1 MKARFT
7 QQQLPVKIVQKDGV
21 DYIFIC
27 QNETQGSETYTDIG
41 EGQTEQGY
49 YEYDY
54 NEFSAPTGILD
65 LEDIQAHPEN
75 YLEYVYTEQKEDP
88 EDDRVKN
95 LEEQVNSILNAIER
109 GGEFMNLD
117 ALESLVRYARGKL
130 MDDMKST
137 DDKTEGIACR
147 GLIPV
152 YEQNHAYE
160 VGDVRTHPVTGTPK
174 ECITAYDGS
183 VQPDWTI
190 DTATLWKPWHS
201 RKKEYALPWE
211 QPTGAHDMYKAGEY
225 MIWTDGVIKKALRD
239 TNFSPEEYPADW
251 EDA

>member
-1 MKARFT
+1 MKARFLE
-7 QQQLPVKIVQKDGV
+7 QQPPVKIVQADGKT
-21 DYIFIC
+21 YIFIC
-27 QNETQGSETYTDIG
+27 QNETQGTESYEDNEEQIQET
-41 EGQTEQGY
+41 Y

-54 NEFSAPTGILD
+54 NEICGPTEKLP

-75 YLEYVYTEQKEDP
+75 YLDYAYTEQEEEG
-88 EDDRVKN
+88 EDDRIKN
-95 LEEQVNSILNAIER
+95 LEGQVNSIMEAIER

-130 MDDMKST
+130 MDDLKSM
-137 DDKTEGIACR
+137 DDKTEGIACK

-152 YEQNHAYE
+152 YKQNAKYE

-225 MIWTDGVIKKALRD
+225 MIWTDEKIYRCKQD
-239 TNFSPEEYPADW
+239 TNFSPVEYAQAW

>member
-1 MKARFT
+1 MKARFLE
-7 QQQLPVKIVQKDGV
+7 QQPPVKIVQADGKT
-21 DYIFIC
+21 YIFIC
-27 QNETQGSETYTDIG
+27 QNETQGTESYEDNEEQIQET
-41 EGQTEQGY
+41 Y

-54 NEFSAPTGILD
+54 NEICGPTEKLP

-75 YLEYVYTEQKEDP
+75 YLDYAYTEQEEEG
-88 EDDRVKN
+88 EDDRIKN
-95 LEEQVNSILNAIER
+95 LEGQVNSIMEAIER

-130 MDDMKST
+130 MDDLKSM
-137 DDKTEGIACR
+137 DDKTEGIACK

-152 YEQNHAYE
+152 YKQNAKYE

-225 MIWTDGVIKKALRD
+225 MIWTDGNTYKCVQD
-239 TNFSPEEYPADW
+239 TNFSPEEYAQAW

>member
-7 QQQLPVKIVQKDGV
+7 EQQPPVKTVTSGDKI
-21 DYIFIC
+21 YIFLC
-27 QNETQGSETYTDIG
+27 LNETQGSETYPDIG

-109 GGEFMNLD
+109 GMN
-117 ALESLVRYARGKL
+117 S
-130 MDDMKST
+130 
-137 DDKTEGIACR
+137 
-147 GLIPV
+147 
-152 YEQNHAYE
+152 
-160 VGDVRTHPVTGTPK
+160 
-174 ECITAYDGS
+174 
-183 VQPDWTI
+183 
-190 DTATLWKPWHS
+190 
-201 RKKEYALPWE
+201 
-211 QPTGAHDMYKAGEY
+211 
-225 MIWTDGVIKKALRD
+225 
-239 TNFSPEEYPADW
+239 
-251 EDA
+251 

>member
-1 MKARFT
+1 MKARFLE
-7 QQQLPVKIVQKDGV
+7 QQPPVKTVQADGKA
-21 DYIFIC
+21 YIFIC
-27 QNETQGSETYTDIG
+27 QNETQGTESYEDNEEQIQET
-41 EGQTEQGY
+41 Y

-54 NEFSAPTGILD
+54 NEICGPTEKLP
-65 LEDIQAHPEN
+65 LENIQAHPEN
-75 YLEYVYTEQKEDP
+75 YLDYAYTEQEEEG
-88 EDDRVKN
+88 EDDRIKN
-95 LEEQVNSILNAIER
+95 LEGQVNSIMEAIEK

-130 MDDMKST
+130 MDDLKSM
-137 DDKTEGIACR
+137 DDKTEGIACK

-152 YEQNHAYE
+152 YKQNAKYE

-211 QPTGAHDMYKAGEY
+211 QPTGAHDMYKTGEY
-225 MIWTDGVIKKALRD
+225 MIWTDGTVKKCIQD
-239 TNFSPEEYPADW
+239 TNFSPVEYAQAW